1 MKLDKQKEEIFYSKN
16 FSFSYSSINKLLHSP
31 ALFYKD
37 YILLDKEE
45 KTDKH
50 LIEGKL
56 LHCLL
61 LIYKQFNKLFT
72 IMPNKIPSEN
82 IKRIMK
88 GISIMGKGTANI
100 KHLDLVDDNIILDE
114 LKYNNL
120 YQTLKTDEQ
129 RVAKIKT
136 EDNNIYWK
144 FLCTS
149 KKDIIDQDMYDK
161 AKSRVEIMQSNIDV
175 TDLIGVEATDFELDS
190 IEVYKEKPLECEL
203 KKYNFGLK
211 GIIDH
216 FSIDHDKKTITIND
230 VKTTGKT
237 LSDFPESIEYYNYW
251 LQAAIYCKLVYEFV
265 KEECKNYKII
275 FNFVTIDK
283 YNQVYVFNVSDS
295 TMSEWTQGLAK
306 CLTNINVHFETR
318 DYSVPYH
325 LMKDSEGNKFKL

>member
-1 MKLDKQKEEIFYSKN
+1 MKLDKQKEEIFYSKS

-61 LIYKQFNKLFT
+61 LIHKQFNKLFT
-72 IMPNKIPSEN
+72 ITPNKLPSEN
-82 IKRIMK
+82 IKKVLK
-88 GISIMGKGTANI
+88 GLSQETNVEELDDVKDDLII
-100 KHLDLVDDNIILDE
+100 KHL
-114 LKYNNL
+114 KYQNL
-120 YQTLKTDEQ
+120 HQSLNTDEQ
-129 RVAKIKT
+129 RVAKVKV
-136 EDNNIYWK
+136 DDFKPYWK
-144 FLCTS
+144 FISTS
-149 KKDIIDQDMYDK
+149 KKDVIDQDMYDK
-161 AKSRVEIMQSNIDV
+161 AKSRVEIMQSNIDIM
-175 TDLIGVEATDFELDS
+175 DLIGVEATDFELDS